1 LEVIV
6 GINPTRRDPVASV
19 PRSSKAKGTSQS
31 AATAAKVGQIVQL
44 PVVKQ
49 TGLRGRQ
56 VTLLKDAISLS
67 QHIKQNWDM
76 LAPEQ
81 LAEKI
86 IELEDRVTLL
96 KGNSPEVAKVEREA
110 RKLHFWFVYPVALE
124 LETSGKSMPP
134 SFAKTVYHAAKQ
146 VFDTNSLASFNA
158 LSRIQKQ
165 EVIRIAM
172 GGRS

>member
-1 LEVIV
+1 MS
-6 GINPTRRDPVASV
+6 INPIRRDPVAHV
-19 PRSSKAKGTSQS
+19 PRSSKAKGISQS
-31 AATAAKVGQIVQL
+31 AATAAKVDQVVQL

-56 VTLLKDAISLS
+56 VALLKDATDLS
-67 QHIKQNWDM
+67 KNIRKNWDM
-76 LAPEQ
+76 LAPEE

-86 IELEDRVTLL
+86 IDLEDRVTLL
-96 KGNSPEVAKVEREA
+96 KGDSPEVAKVVKEA
-110 RKLHFWFVYPVALE
+110 RTLHFRFVYPVALE

-146 VFDTNSLASFNA
+146 VFDTNSVAPFKQ
-158 LSRIQKQ
+158 LSPVQQQ

-172 GGRS
+172 GGK